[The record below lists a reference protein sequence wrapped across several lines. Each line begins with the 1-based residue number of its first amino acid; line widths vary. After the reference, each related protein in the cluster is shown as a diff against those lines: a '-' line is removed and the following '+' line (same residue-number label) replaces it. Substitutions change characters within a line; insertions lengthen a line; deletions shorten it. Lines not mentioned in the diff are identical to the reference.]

1 MRNNLQNVIKKV
13 KDIVQKSHKND
24 VNVKDEILSASKTS
38 YITDLNALG
47 HSESFFLENGDRSFI
62 EETENVKKKKG
73 ESVHILWLAL
83 FHFPLWP
90 SKIALCIVSNI
101 YNALNRKLSSLFHA
115 IVIYFYYGK
124 IAFVIYYSS
133 NKCKMCTDFIYL

>member
-1 MRNNLQNVIKKV
+1 MQNVIKKV

-73 ESVHILWLAL
+73 KVSTFFGLRCSI
-83 FHFPLWP
+83 F
-90 SKIALCIVSNI
+90 LCG
-101 YNALNRKLSSLFHA
+101 RQK
-115 IVIYFYYGK
+115 
-124 IAFVIYYSS
+124 
-133 NKCKMCTDFIYL
+133 